1 MTTKMLVCGLM
12 TLVTSFLASEVET
25 ANILL
30 VVPIAPGLHSHVNK
44 MAELGQALATR
55 GQHKITWLF
64 PDSHHVEDKF
74 RNIPFN
80 KVSIVSRETYRKPQ
94 LVQMLW
100 QVQYKCYHTHTWQ

>member
-1 MTTKMLVCGLM
+1 MLVCGLV
-12 TLVTSFLASEVET
+12 TLVTNFSVVPEVET

-64 PDSHHVEDKF
+64 PDSQHVEDKF

-80 KVSIVSRETYRKPQ
+80 KVSICMKRDGYETPISAD
-94 LVQMLW
+94 VMAG
-100 QVQYKCYHTHTWQ
+100 VE